1 MPKLECQL
9 YLMAP
14 THCIYV
20 RVVEVLAFLAR
31 EVRRK
36 SISSTNSALLQLI
49 TRNPAT
55 DRGITAAE
63 ITRVVTW
70 PVPWPDEKGRVG
82 VVLPM
87 LSC

>member
-1 MPKLECQL
+1 
-9 YLMAP
+9 MAP

-55 DRGITAAE
+55 DRVISAVE
-63 ITRVVTW
+63 ITRVITW
-70 PVPWPDEKGRVG
+70 PVPWQDERCWVG
-82 VVLPM
+82 SIL
-87 LSC
+87 LNTT